1 MPTTIISAHR
11 FLDLGVRRRLVTSGA
26 SIRWM
31 TSATVKQTASSIAS
45 LGGTRAHHNH
55 TRLIAIGKR

>member
-11 FLDLGVRRRLVTSGA
+11 FLDLVLRRRVVASGA

-31 TSATVKQTASSIAS
+31 TSTTVRPTASSIAS
-45 LGGTRAHHNH
+45 VGGTRAHHNH
-55 TRLIAIGKR
+55 TRLIAISKR